1 MWHWDQGRLEY
12 FQFDA
17 LRQIASYLVKNDF
30 KHADRNILSA
40 ETGLVFAPVN
50 YTPWRNYSR
59 VLKLMLLVSEENDV
73 AKATPVAFLLSNAGA
88 VTCDEYLHFLLCAFT
103 EPSPALA
110 DWRPNSNF
118 RYPLLFAIKYLLAKT
133 AITDTPVASL
143 DEILGAYVDS
153 KFIGGEGQ
161 ERFISIINSSKNYDA
176 IGRAV
181 PNELRRQ
188 AKESLKVI
196 SQISY
201 LHVHSDKIILSLNPI
216 DAQAIFDDLVPIS
229 GPRSTDRNAEIRRLA
244 SLFKGGSTLEFDY
257 PNTIV
262 ETVVE
267 SGFREGNK
275 IRRTHITI
283 ERNSG
288 LRRQFFSAN
297 STPICD
303 ICLLNTRKTY
313 PWVERVLDIHHL
325 LPLCSGTRVEGQ
337 NTTLN
342 DLVPICPNCHRAVH
356 RYYDIWLDTNNRK
369 DFVSGPE
376 AKSVYQEI
384 KGQFAGLII

>member
-17 LRQIASYLVKNDF
+17 LRQIASYVVKNDF
-30 KHADRNILSA
+30 KNGDRSILSH
-40 ETGLVFAPVN
+40 ETGLMFAPMN

-59 VLKLMLLVSEENDV
+59 VLKLMLLVSEENNV
-73 AKATPVAFLLSNAGA
+73 AKATPVAFLLSNAGT

-110 DWRPNSNF
+110 NWKPNANF

-133 AITDTPVASL
+133 ATSDIPVASL
-143 DEILGAYVDS
+143 DEIIGAYVDS
-153 KFIGGEGQ
+153 KYIGGEGQ
-161 ERFISIINSSKNYDA
+161 EQFISAINSSKDYSS
-176 IGRAV
+176 IGRAI
-181 PNELRRQ
+181 PSELRRQ

-201 LHVHSDKIILSLNPI
+201 LHIHSDKIIVSLNPA
-216 DAQAIFDDLVPIS
+216 DAYEIFDDLVPIS

-244 SLFKGGSTLEFDY
+244 SLFKGGSTLELDY
-257 PNTIV
+257 PNTIIGAV
-262 ETVVE
+262 IE

-275 IRRTHITI
+275 IKKTHITI

-288 LRRQFFSAN
+288 LRNQFFSAN
-297 STPICD
+297 STAICD
-303 ICLLNTRKTY
+303 ICHLNTKKTY
-313 PWVERVLDIHHL
+313 HWTERVLDIHHL
-325 LPLCSGTRVEGQ
+325 LPLCSGTRVEGK

-342 DLVPICPNCHRAVH
+342 DLVPVCPNCHRAVH
-356 RYYDIWLDTNNRK
+356 RYYDTWLDRNNRK
-369 DFVSGPE
+369 DFISGSE
-376 AKSVYQEI
+376 AKSVYQEV
-384 KGQFAGLII
+384 KTQFSGLII

>member
-17 LRQIASYLVKNDF
+17 LRQIASFIVKNDF
-30 KHADRNILSA
+30 KHVDRNILSA
-40 ETGLVFAPVN
+40 ETGLMFAPMN

-59 VLKLMLLVSEENDV
+59 VLKLMLLISEENDV

-110 DWRPNSNF
+110 DWRPNAIF

-133 AITDTPVASL
+133 VITDTPVASL

-161 ERFISIINSSKNYDA
+161 ERFISIVNSTKNYEE
-176 IGRAV
+176 IGRVV

-201 LHVHSDKIILSLNPI
+201 LHVHSDKIIVSLNPT
-216 DAQAIFDDLVPIS
+216 DAQAIFADLVPIS
-229 GPRSTDRNAEIRRLA
+229 GPRSTERNAEIRRLA

-257 PNTIV
+257 PNTII
-262 ETVVE
+262 EMAVE

-275 IRRTHITI
+275 IRKTHITI

-288 LRRQFFSAN
+288 LRHQYFKVN

-303 ICLLNTRKTY
+303 ICLLNTKKTY

-342 DLVPICPNCHRAVH
+342 DLVPVCPNCHRGIH
-356 RYYDIWLDTNNRK
+356 RYYDIWLDRNNRK
-369 DFVSGPE
+369 DFVSGRE

-384 KGQFAGLII
+384 KAQFTGLII

>member
-17 LRQIASYLVKNDF
+17 LRQIASYVVNNDF
-30 KHADRNILSA
+30 KSADRNILSA
-40 ETGLVFAPVN
+40 TTGLPFAPVN

-59 VLKLMLLVSEENDV
+59 VLKLMLLVSEEAGI

-103 EPSPALA
+103 EPSPALT
-110 DWRPNSNF
+110 DWQPNAFF

-133 AITDTPVASL
+133 GITNTSEASL
-143 DEILGAYVDS
+143 DEILGAYIES

-161 ERFISIINSSKNYDA
+161 EQFIAVVNSAKNYEA
-176 IGRAV
+176 IGRGV
-181 PNELRRQ
+181 TNELRRQ
-188 AKESLKVI
+188 AKESLKVV

-201 LHVHSDKIILSLNPI
+201 LNVHSDKIIVSLNPT
-216 DAQAIFDDLVPIS
+216 DAQAIFDDLAPIT
-229 GPRSTDRNAEIRRLA
+229 GRRSNDRNAEIRRLA

-257 PNTIV
+257 PNTII

-275 IRRTHITI
+275 IKKTHITI

-288 LRRQFFSAN
+288 LRRQYFEVN
-297 STPICD
+297 PTPICD
-303 ICLLNTRKTY
+303 ICLLNTKKSY
-313 PWVERVLDIHHL
+313 PWVERILDIHHL
-325 LPLCSGTRVEGQ
+325 LPLCSGTRVQGQ
-337 NTTLN
+337 NTMLS
-342 DLVPICPNCHRAVH
+342 DLVPVCPNCHRAVH
-356 RYYDIWLDTNNRK
+356 RFYDTWLDRNNRK
-369 DFVSGPE
+369 DFVSGLE
-376 AKSVYQEI
+376 AKNVYQEI
-384 KGQFAGLII
+384 KTQFTGLII